1 AAAAA
6 VGDHLVACQIVLR
19 HRLLPLEPPS
29 RRSLRRPRALDRTAV
44 GLHRTQVASTDEA
57 MRPVIEIVAVEFIDA
72 HPDGTRG
79 DEGIEYLVVEEAV
92 HARRDLIRIIAPD
105 HALAGV
111 RIVGLADS
119 GEQKQLDVEQLKGTE
134 QHEAG
139 RPRPFIATGV
149 YICYAGGAL
158 S

>member
-1 AAAAA
+1 
-6 VGDHLVACQIVLR
+6 
-19 HRLLPLEPPS
+19 
-29 RRSLRRPRALDRTAV
+29 
-44 GLHRTQVASTDEA
+44 

-92 HARRDLIRIIAPD
+92 HARRDLIRIIASD

-119 GEQKQLDVEQLKGTE
+119 REQKQVDVEQLKGTE
-134 QHEAG
+134 QHEV
-139 RPRPFIATGV
+139 RRLLPFIRAGV
-149 YICYAGGAL
+149 DIGDAGGAF